1 MPLSLPD
8 NNDNAYSDVHNL
20 QDRRDK
26 SWRYHLAAPVAQ
38 ALLAAQALALPSR
51 RVSMRS

>member
-26 SWRYHLAAPVAQ
+26 SWRYHLAAPVAE
-38 ALLAAQALALPSR
+38 ARFSSLRLLHFPHGAYQ
-51 RVSMRS
+51 

>member
-26 SWRYHLAAPVAQ
+26 SWRYHLAAPVAE
-38 ALLAAQALALPSR
+38 ARFSPLRLLHFPHGAYQ
-51 RVSMRS
+51 